1 VIVTGSEGGTWAMPY
16 VLWSEMFEIGVP
28 DIDAQ
33 HRQLLDIINHFHG
46 ALKSGESPNHVF
58 ATLNALIR
66 YTQAHFAGEEAIM
79 EQSSYP
85 AEKVE
90 QHKKIHE
97 QLVTDIFNLQEQLAG
112 NSKSIVHDIE
122 TFLNGWLIQ
131 HILLVDK
138 RLGAYCVPGRGAPA
152 A

>member
-1 VIVTGSEGGTWAMPY
+1 
-16 VLWSEMFEIGVP
+16 
-28 DIDAQ
+28 
-33 HRQLLDIINHFHG
+33 
-46 ALKSGESPNHVF
+46 
-58 ATLNALIR
+58 
-66 YTQAHFAGEEAIM
+66 M